1 MKEMRSENP
10 ATIREWDRL
19 AIEEYGIPGIALM
32 ENAGAGAARIISGLS
47 EKDCPPPF
55 IILCG
60 PGNNGGDGYV
70 VARHL
75 YNSGFAVEVCLCFA
89 PENLDRASDAGVNLG
104 VIERMGIP
112 TSSPGEAGPGRL
124 LERSAG
130 FTAIDALLG
139 TGLSR
144 PLEGSILA
152 WVEALSQ
159 SEQPIISL
167 DIPTGLDGQ
176 LGTILGS
183 CAPASHTI
191 TFAAAKTGFFR
202 GRGPDITGQIHV
214 VEIGLPASI
223 REITEKQQG

>member
-55 IILCG
+55 VILCG

-75 YNSGFAVEVCLCFA
+75 CNSGFEVEVCLCFA
-89 PENLDRASDAGVNLG
+89 PESLDRTSDAGVNLG

-112 TSSPGEAGPGRL
+112 TSCPGEAGPGRL
-124 LERSAG
+124 LKRAAG
-130 FTAIDALLG
+130 FTVIDALLG
-139 TGLSR
+139 
-144 PLEGSILA
+144 
-152 WVEALSQ
+152 
-159 SEQPIISL
+159 
-167 DIPTGLDGQ
+167 
-176 LGTILGS
+176 
-183 CAPASHTI
+183 
-191 TFAAAKTGFFR
+191 AAASLLERIEFPPVGAVAVPLPSEAARRALGDPARGDDDWAVTGAVLERYAERWIADGF
-202 GRGPDITGQIHV
+202 
-214 VEIGLPASI
+214 LPRPPSG
-223 REITEKQQG
+223 T

>member
-10 ATIREWDRL
+10 ATLREWDRL

-47 EKDCPPPF
+47 EKGCPPPF

-70 VARHL
+70 AARHL
-75 YNSGFAVEVCLCFA
+75 YNSGFTVEVCLCFA
-89 PENLDRASDAGVNLG
+89 PENLDRTSDAGINLG

-112 TSSPGEAGPGRL
+112 ISSPGEAGPGRL
-124 LERSAG
+124 LERAAG

-152 WVEALSQ
+152 WVETLAQ
-159 SEQPIISL
+159 SKQPIIAL
-167 DIPTGLDGQ
+167 DIPTGLDGR
-176 LGTILGS
+176 LGTILGN
-183 CAPASHTI
+183 CAPTSHTI
-191 TFAAAKTGFFR
+191 TFSAAKTGFFR
-202 GRGPDITGQIHV
+202 ERGPDITGQIHV
-214 VEIGLPASI
+214 VEIGLPANI
-223 REITEKQQG
+223 REITEKRQG

>member
-1 MKEMRSENP
+1 MKEMRSEDP
-10 ATIREWDRL
+10 ATIRKWDRL

-75 YNSGFAVEVCLCFA
+75 CNSGFEVEVCLCFA
-89 PENLDRASDAGVNLG
+89 PESLDRTSDAGVNLG

-112 TSSPGEAGPGRL
+112 TSCPGEAGPGQL
-124 LERSAG
+124 LKRADG
-130 FTAIDALLG
+130 FTVIDALLG

-144 PLEGSILA
+144 PLEGPILA

-167 DIPTGLDGQ
+167 DIPTGLDGR
-176 LGTILGS
+176 LGTILGN

-202 GRGPDITGQIHV
+202 EQGPDITGRIHV
-214 VEIGLPASI
+214 VEIGLPANI
-223 REITEKQQG
+223 REIAEKQQG